1 MKRIKAKDL
10 GLSIQR
16 LPTSIINV
24 IEMLNKAG
32 YEAYIV
38 GGGVRDMILGHNP
51 KDFDAVTNATPSQIK
66 QVFGK
71 RCRIIGRRFEL
82 AHIHSG
88 NEIIEVATFRAT
100 PKKALTSATGM
111 ILRDNHW
118 GTIEDDFARR
128 DFSINALYYQP
139 LKGEVLDFC
148 GAVKD
153 IQQGKLRLLGNAK
166 QRFEEDPV
174 RMLRAIRF
182 MAKLN
187 FDFDIEILKIL
198 NADMTVLLREVSPH
212 RLYDEVQKLFL
223 SGALHKILPLL
234 IHYQLWQHLFQDVPA
249 KITPLM
255 QRAAK
260 NTDLRLQQGKT
271 INPAFFY
278 AIMLWEVFQQ
288 RCTYHQKVGRG
299 GTEARIQAGLDVLKR
314 QSMRTVIPRFVEIF
328 IRETWEMQTRLMQ
341 PKSAQIMSLLNH
353 TRFRA
358 GFDFLMLREQAKD
371 VDSQGMVDWW
381 EKFQLMNTDEKQ
393 EAIRLYQRRS
403 VKKRQQEK
411 AEKVKNNEEKVRE
424 TVETMEANQVDDVLE
439 KVQGS
444 QDIPML
450 DKVEHELLEPLLT
463 DERTQRY
470 QKAQQFRHESKTS
483 REYYDN
489 SPSEKPAITRRK
501 RVKRD
506 LSQVIFGPIR

>member
-10 GLSIQR
+10 GLSIQQF
-16 LPTSIINV
+16 PHSILEV
-24 IEMLNKAG
+24 IDGLTKAG

-38 GGGVRDMILGHNP
+38 GGGVRDMILGQNP

-82 AHIHSG
+82 AHVYSG
-88 NEIIEVATFRAT
+88 REIIEVATFRAT
-100 PKKALTSATGM
+100 PKKALTSASGM

-139 LKGEVLDFC
+139 RQGEILDFC

-182 MAKLN
+182 AAKLN
-187 FDFDIEILKIL
+187 FDLDIEILKIL
-198 NADMTVLLREVSPH
+198 NADLTILLRDVSPH
-212 RLYDEVQKLFL
+212 RLYDEMQKLFT
-223 SGALHKILPLL
+223 SGVLAKILPML

-249 KITPLM
+249 KITPMM

-260 NTDLRLQQGKT
+260 STDVRLQQGKS

-278 AIMLWEVFQQ
+278 AVMLWEVFNQ
-288 RCTYHQKVGRG
+288 RCSYHQKAGRG
-299 GTEARIQAGLDVLKR
+299 ADARVQAGLDVLKR
-314 QSMRTVIPRFVEIF
+314 QAMRTIIPRFAEIF
-328 IRETWEMQTRLMQ
+328 IRETWEMQARLLN
-341 PKSAQIMSLLNH
+341 PKSSQIMSLLNH
-353 TRFRA
+353 ARFRA
-358 GFDFLMLREQAKD
+358 GFDFLMLREQSKEF
-371 VDSQGMVDWW
+371 DSQGMVDWW
-381 EKFQLMNTDEKQ
+381 EQFQLMSNDEKQ
-393 EAIRLYQRRS
+393 EAIRLYQRQS
-403 VKKRQQEK
+403 AKKRQQDK
-411 AEKVKNNEEKVRE
+411 NVKVDE
-424 TVETMEANQVDDVLE
+424 
-439 KVQGS
+439 S
-444 QDIPML
+444 P
-450 DKVEHELLEPLLT
+450 KVEISTKQRKSKLQIEDIEAEILEPLLT

-470 QKAQQFRHESKTS
+470 QKAQQFRHESRSS

-489 SPSEKPAITRRK
+489 TPSEKPAISRRK
-501 RVKRD
+501 RVQRD
-506 LSQVIFGPIR
+506 LSNVIFGPVR

>member
-10 GLSIQR
+10 GLSIQQF
-16 LPTSIINV
+16 PHSILEV
-24 IEMLNKAG
+24 IDGLTKAG

-38 GGGVRDMILGHNP
+38 GGGVRDMILGQNP

-82 AHIHSG
+82 AHVYSG
-88 NEIIEVATFRAT
+88 REIIEVATFRAT
-100 PKKALTSATGM
+100 PKKALTNAAGM

-139 LKGEVLDFC
+139 RKGEILDFC

-182 MAKLN
+182 AAKLN
-187 FDFDIEILKIL
+187 FDLDIEILKIL
-198 NADMTVLLREVSPH
+198 NADVTVLLRDVSPH
-212 RLYDEVQKLFL
+212 RLYDETQKLFT
-223 SGALHKILPLL
+223 SGMLAKILSML

-249 KITPLM
+249 KITPM
-255 QRAAK
+255 IQRAAK
-260 NTDLRLQQGKT
+260 STDLRLQQGKS

-278 AIMLWEVFQQ
+278 AVMLWEVFNQ
-288 RCTYHQKVGRG
+288 RCQYHQKAGRG
-299 GTEARIQAGLDVLKR
+299 ADARVQAGLDVLKR
-314 QSMRTVIPRFVEIF
+314 QAMRTIIPRFAEIF
-328 IRETWEMQTRLMQ
+328 IRETWEMQARLLN
-341 PKSAQIMSLLNH
+341 PKSSQIMSLLNH
-353 TRFRA
+353 ARFRA
-358 GFDFLMLREQAKD
+358 GFDFLMLREQAKEL
-371 VDSQGMVDWW
+371 DSQGMVDWW
-381 EKFQLMNTDEKQ
+381 EKFQLMTTDEKQ

-403 VKKRQQEK
+403 AKKRQQDKLVK
-411 AEKVKNNEEKVRE
+411 ADELQKTEENTTKQRKAKIQHE
-424 TVETMEANQVDDVLE
+424 ELEAE
-439 KVQGS
+439 S
-444 QDIPML
+444 
-450 DKVEHELLEPLLT
+450 LEPLLT

-470 QKAQQFRHESKTS
+470 QKAQQFRHESRSS

-489 SPSEKPAITRRK
+489 TPSEKPAISRRK
-501 RVKRD
+501 RVQRD
-506 LSQVIFGPIR
+506 LSTVIFGPVR